1 MLKTNHHKP
10 TTMKAS
16 KPYSLPV
23 ILIIFFPRSSI
34 ITPPDVK
41 TPTEAV
47 NQASKVMTWTKK
59 NSH

>member
-1 MLKTNHHKP
+1 MLKANHHKP

-16 KPYSLPV
+16 NPYSLPV
-23 ILIIFFPRSSI
+23 ILTFLFPRSSI

-47 NQASKVMTWTKK
+47 NQASKVMT
-59 NSH
+59 

>member
-1 MLKTNHHKP
+1 MLKANHHKP

-23 ILIIFFPRSSI
+23 IKTSLFPLPSI

-47 NQASKVMTWTKK
+47 NQASKVMT
-59 NSH
+59 